1 MQKPRRIYVS
11 VPRDHNL
18 NDRQRTMKH
27 AILDKLR
34 QKGMEPQ
41 EFQVSGL
48 PRRAPYSFEAIRDI
62 MARCHGVLILAF
74 ARWHDQS
81 GGGGLTMP
89 TVWNHFEGAFAVAMR
104 KELLVVTEDNVAVD
118 GITWDGGGEIVVTA
132 PADAKPDWLN
142 DSYASHQIGAWIDAV
157 MDVRDVFLAYSSKA
171 RATANDIQK
180 YVKSRGYTLMDWEL
194 DFAAGGTILEAL
206 NDATRKCIGG
216 ITLLTKDDDL
226 VDGDQYHAA
235 PRDNVI
241 FELGLF
247 VQNTGHK
254 RVLVIREDGTKM
266 PADLGGSIYLPLK
279 DRNDIAPIHSK
290 IEKFLED
297 RL

>member
-1 MQKPRRIYVS
+1 
-11 VPRDHNL
+11 
-18 NDRQRTMKH
+18 
-27 AILDKLR
+27 
-34 QKGMEPQ
+34 
-41 EFQVSGL
+41 
-48 PRRAPYSFEAIRDI
+48 
-62 MARCHGVLILAF
+62 
-74 ARWHDQS
+74 
-81 GGGGLTMP
+81 MP

-104 KELLVVTEDNVAVD
+104 KELLVITEEHVAID

-132 PADAKPDWLN
+132 PADAYPEWLD

-157 MDVRDVFLAYSSKA
+157 MDVRDVFLAYSTKA

-206 NDATRKCIGG
+206 NDATEKCIGG

-226 VDGDQYHAA
+226 IAGDQYHAA

-279 DRNDIAPIHSK
+279 DRNDITPIHSK
-290 IEKFLED
+290 IEKFLES